1 MGIKHREGE
10 VTVFL
15 DADSHLE
22 GVLKFKGQA
31 RLDGRF
37 QGRIEGEGTLSIGP
51 SARVE
56 AEVNSTRVVVSGNL
70 VGNVQASER
79 IELKAPGKLK
89 GNISS
94 PLVVMDEGVLF
105 EGHCSMTGESADTPN
120 NGKITLLASKG

>member
-1 MGIKHREGE
+1 MSKHREGE

-15 DADSHLE
+15 GADSHLE

-37 QGRIEGEGTLSIGP
+37 QGQIQGEGTLSIGP
-51 SARVE
+51 QANIE
-56 AEVNSTRVVVSGNL
+56 AEVHCTRVVVSGSL
-70 VGNVQASER
+70 VGNVQAGER
-79 IELKAPGKLK
+79 IELKSPGKLK

-105 EGHCSMTGESADTPN
+105 EGHCSMTGEAAGPASSN
-120 NGKITLLASKG
+120 KITLLAAKS

>member
-1 MGIKHREGE
+1 MAKHREGE
-10 VTVFL
+10 ITVFL
-15 DADSHLE
+15 GADSALE
-22 GVLKFKGQA
+22 GLLNFKGQA

-37 QGRIEGEGTLSIGP
+37 QGRIEGQGTLFIGP
-51 SARVE
+51 QAQVE
-56 AEVNSTRVVVSGNL
+56 AEVNSTRVVISGNL

-105 EGHCSMTGESADTPN
+105 EGHCSMTGEAGPASTGN
-120 NGKITLLASKG
+120 KITLLASKL

>member
-1 MGIKHREGE
+1 MSKHREGE

-15 DADSHLE
+15 GADSHFE

-37 QGRIEGEGTLSIGP
+37 NGQIEGDGTLFIGP
-51 SARVE
+51 GSQIE
-56 AEVNSTRVVVSGNL
+56 AEVRSTRVVVSGNL
-70 VGNVQASER
+70 VGNVQAGER

-105 EGHCSMTGESADTPN
+105 EGHCSMTGEAAPGASGN
-120 NGKITLLASKG
+120 KITLLAAKV

>member
-1 MGIKHREGE
+1 VGNKHREGE

-15 DADSHLE
+15 GADSHLE

-37 QGRIEGEGTLSIGP
+37 QGRIEGQGTLSIGP
-51 SARVE
+51 QAQVE
-56 AEVNSTRVVVSGNL
+56 AEVNSTRVVVSGHL

-89 GNISS
+89 GNISA

-105 EGHCSMTGESADTPN
+105 EGHCSMTGEAAGAPA
-120 NGKITLLASKG
+120 NGKITLLAAKS

>member
-1 MGIKHREGE
+1 VSKHREGE

-15 DADSHLE
+15 GAESHLE

-37 QGRIEGEGTLSIGP
+37 HGQIEGDGTLIIGP
-51 SARVE
+51 QAQIE
-56 AEVNSTRVVVSGNL
+56 AEVHSTRVVVSGSL
-70 VGNVQASER
+70 VGNVLAGER
-79 IELKAPGKLK
+79 IELKSPGKLK

-105 EGHCSMTGESADTPN
+105 EGHCSMTGEGVGSTSGN
-120 NGKITLLASKG
+120 KITLLAAKS